1 MSDWQDNA
9 KYILEALKRIEKKLD
24 SQEINMERHTEQ
36 DAKNFAAIELKLAN
50 ITNDLKWYSKVFA
63 AIGSAVAIIV
73 SLFIEMR
80 KNG

>member
-24 SQEINMERHTEQ
+24 AQEVGMERHTEQ
-36 DAKNFAAIELKLAN
+36 DARNFATIDLKLAN